1 LACVTDENS
10 AQSREYNKLI
20 TGNEH
25 DYVACHLLL
34 IVGDYSGRL
43 QVGYFGI
50 KVVSQSMS

>member
-1 LACVTDENS
+1 MRIVRKVES
-10 AQSREYNKLI
+10 II

-34 IVGDYSGRL
+34 IVGDYSGLL
-43 QVGYFGI
+43 QVGYLGI